1 MSKSEHIAS
10 YPEFE
15 YNDKISYEDNF
26 WRWRDMSDY
35 ERKCVSLPY
44 YNKDEAIAKFQQLW
58 GYKSKGVAL

>member
-15 YNDKISYEDNF
+15 YNDTISYEDNF
-26 WRWRDMSDY
+26 WRWRDMADY
-35 ERKCVSLPY
+35 EAKCDQRPY
-44 YNKDEAIAKFQQLW
+44 YTIDEAKAKFQQLW